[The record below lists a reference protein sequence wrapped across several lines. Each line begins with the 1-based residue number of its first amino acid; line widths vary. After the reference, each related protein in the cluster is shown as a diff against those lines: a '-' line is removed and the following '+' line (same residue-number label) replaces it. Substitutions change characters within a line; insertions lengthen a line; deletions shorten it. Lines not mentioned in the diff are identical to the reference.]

1 MVDVVLLANVMLLA
15 ALAAAATMLLAARGS
30 PRSWR
35 RDGCWS
41 WAIGAGLLATSG
53 AFDPWP
59 HWPPLEDRA
68 RFLTLLLPLA
78 LLVETWATTL
88 RSSKAAWT
96 LRAALAAAVT
106 PILLHDTVYLSDLD
120 ARGSAAWSTVESAI
134 ALCGVAVLLTIVWWT
149 WSKLESHISTPAV
162 QGMLAIDAAASAV
175 TVMLSG
181 YYRAGLLGLALAAAI
196 GGATVASYVAQPRP
210 TTHGS
215 VGMSVIG
222 IFTLVIMG
230 RFFGALATG
239 LAAGLLLAPLVVWV
253 VELPGLRA
261 LAPRWRAA
269 ARLVLVAAPLVIV
282 LLVAQRRFVE
292 TSSSRARPA
301 ASTAVGETSR

>member
-1 MVDVVLLANVMLLA
+1 
-15 ALAAAATMLLAARGS
+15 
-30 PRSWR
+30 
-35 RDGCWS
+35 
-41 WAIGAGLLATSG
+41 
-53 AFDPWP
+53 
-59 HWPPLEDRA
+59 
-68 RFLTLLLPLA
+68 
-78 LLVETWATTL
+78 
-88 RSSKAAWT
+88 
-96 LRAALAAAVT
+96 
-106 PILLHDTVYLSDLD
+106 
-120 ARGSAAWSTVESAI
+120 
-134 ALCGVAVLLTIVWWT
+134 
-149 WSKLESHISTPAV
+149 
-162 QGMLAIDAAASAV
+162 
-175 TVMLSG
+175 
-181 YYRAGLLGLALAAAI
+181 
-196 GGATVASYVAQPRP
+196 
-210 TTHGS
+210 
-215 VGMSVIG
+215 VIG